1 MIKSLENILSL
12 VCVYLAVMHWKLLS
26 VLFLRKLPINQGIFL
41 EKKEENGSGK
51 KTLFGL
57 SCTKVAAQCIINEPV
72 RR

>member
-1 MIKSLENILSL
+1 MENGLFLICILGS
-12 VCVYLAVMHWKLLS
+12 KNTETTTNTF
-26 VLFLRKLPINQGIFL
+26 FLRKLPINQGIFL

-57 SCTKVAAQCIINEPV
+57 SCTKVTAQCIINEPV

>member
-1 MIKSLENILSL
+1 MDCFLYVSW
-12 VCVYLAVMHWKLLS
+12 AVKVAPRTYS
-26 VLFLRKLPINQGIFL
+26 TTTNTFFLRKLPINQGIFL

-57 SCTKVAAQCIINEPV
+57 SCTKVTAQCIINEPV